1 MARLLF
7 VPKLPAI
14 LALSFG
20 LTLGAPAS
28 NPAEQESFRVKR
40 WTTEDGLPQNRISS
54 LKQTRD
60 GYLWVGTWFGLAR
73 FDGIRFSVFNRFN
86 TPELPDNTITSLAE
100 DNQGTLWV
108 GTDKYLMRYSNHRF
122 ERLVPPDRL
131 TNQQVRRITTAC
143 SGGIWA
149 QIGEYVV
156 RFEG

>member
-73 FDGIRFSVFNRFN
+73 FDGIRFSVFNRQN
-86 TPELPDNTITSLAE
+86 ITALTNDAISSLAE
-100 DNQGTLWV
+100 DASGALWIGTGAGLV
-108 GTDKYLMRYSNHRF
+108 RYAGGKFYRF
-122 ERLVPPDRL
+122 
-131 TNQQVRRITTAC
+131 TTANGLPD
-143 SGGIWA
+143 SHVWKLA
-149 QIGEYVV
+149 A
-156 RFEG
+156 